1 MDKIRVLLVDD
12 NPEFLEAATRFV
24 ATEPRLEVVGQ
35 ALSGQEAVRETEK
48 LQPDLVLMD
57 YVMPD
62 MNGIEATREIKTRAA
77 VSRIVIL
84 TMHDLQ
90 EYRSQAAAAGADGFI
105 AKADFGRDLLP
116 LLASLFADSDGGAGE
131 RSPVPPKHEASSI
144 KADPII
150 PDEKIGLE
158 T

>member
-12 NPEFLEAATRFV
+12 NPEFLDAATRFV
-24 ATEPRLEVVGQ
+24 ATEPRIEVVGQ
-35 ALSGQEAVRETEK
+35 ALSGREAVKMTGK

-62 MNGIEATREIKTRAA
+62 MNGIDATREIKNRSA

-84 TMHDLQ
+84 TMHDLK
-90 EYRSQAAAAGADGFI
+90 EYRSQAEAAGADGFI

-116 LLASLFADSDGGAGE
+116 LIATLFAKKDDSRDMIAREFPKKGA
-131 RSPVPPKHEASSI
+131 RAVNV
-144 KADPII
+144 DPLLPEETI
-150 PDEKIGLE
+150 ELE
-158 T
+158 S

>member
-1 MDKIRVLLVDD
+1 MGKIRVLLVDD

-24 ATEPRLEVVGQ
+24 ATEPRIEVVGQ
-35 ALSGQEAVRETEK
+35 ALSGQEAVRETDK

-62 MNGIEATREIKTRAA
+62 MNGIEATREIKIRAA
-77 VSRIVIL
+77 VSRVVIL

-90 EYRSQAAAAGADGFI
+90 EYRSQAEAAGADGFI

-116 LLASLFADSDGGAGE
+116 LLAKLFADSYDGVGE
-131 RSPVPPKHEASSI
+131 IAQGLPKNEANLI
-144 KADPII
+144 EVDPIVS
-150 PDEKIGLE
+150 DGK
-158 T
+158 